1 VASVDQ
7 LLASIEQPR
16 PSAPVVE
23 AVQQVNSLEAVKARY
38 LACIERGEYSAN
50 LLATMLPWSGNLDF
64 MKPTGKVTSMV
75 PADVFDALCR
85 MDTKLALRALLS
97 YAWVPRI
104 KILIKVTLLR
114 LARFAK
120 ARG

>member
-1 VASVDQ
+1 
-7 LLASIEQPR
+7 
-16 PSAPVVE
+16 
-23 AVQQVNSLEAVKARY
+23 
-38 LACIERGEYSAN
+38 
-50 LLATMLPWSGNLDF
+50 MLPWSGNLDF

-85 MDTKLALRALLS
+85 MDTNLAVRALRS